1 MMMPAFRSR
10 NCGSTAW
17 VTRMVPKAL
26 VSKSDWAMSIGVP
39 SRAFSQPIPALLTR
53 TSIGPAAAMA
63 CCTLSSLVTSSGR
76 TVRLS
81 EAGRRSRRGE
91 RMVAMTFQ
99 PRSRKYFSVSRP
111 KPEEQPVMSTVFM
124 VCPLPVAQLAA
135 LIWIVVSGRTITV
148 HPDSISERP
157 MIDPL
162 AEIVSL
168 LQPSLPFSK
177 AASGSGHWR
186 VESAGDGSPFFAVIL
201 EGSALLSINDQP
213 DVALKENDFVLIP
226 AAYRFSMSSSET
238 GEEDGADPSRVTK
251 LGDETRH
258 GDPDGSP
265 NMRVLIG
272 RLAFGSPDTTLVFA
286 LLPCL
291 LLVRGQARLTML
303 VQMIRNEAQAMRP
316 AKDIVL
322 ERLLKLL
329 LIEALRS
336 DAAGLETPGLLRGLA
351 DRHLGPAIRRMHE
364 APERAWTVEDL
375 ASTAMLSRS
384 VFFD

>member
-1 MMMPAFRSR
+1 
-10 NCGSTAW
+10 
-17 VTRMVPKAL
+17 
-26 VSKSDWAMSIGVP
+26 
-39 SRAFSQPIPALLTR
+39 
-53 TSIGPAAAMA
+53 
-63 CCTLSSLVTSSGR
+63 
-76 TVRLS
+76 
-81 EAGRRSRRGE
+81 
-91 RMVAMTFQ
+91 
-99 PRSRKYFSVSRP
+99 
-111 KPEEQPVMSTVFM
+111 
-124 VCPLPVAQLAA
+124 
-135 LIWIVVSGRTITV
+135 
-148 HPDSISERP
+148 

-322 ERLLKLL
+322 ERLLQLL

-384 VFFD
+384 VFFDRFQKQTGMAPMEYLLSWRMALAKDMLRRRDGGMKEIARRIGYGSASAFSVAFSRFVGIPPSQYGVSAAEHTASA